1 MPSLFGPTRDEYR
14 ASWQKN
20 LAWMTQSQRDAVEL
34 ELLRWLEKM
43 SGYPIDVDPLLQAVT
58 TMIESR
64 RNG

>member
-1 MPSLFGPTRDEYR
+1 
-14 ASWQKN
+14 
-20 LAWMTQSQRDAVEL
+20 MTQSQRDAVEL